1 MKFIIFILYVVIQG
15 IKIKIDREVYVDD
28 SKDVPLKSLF
38 ANDNKRDKNI
48 EYVDDLKELK
58 MFSKNKK
65 YKENYKNEEY
75 NDDYRA
81 HEVNVG

>member
-28 SKDVPLKSLF
+28 SKDVTLKSLF

-48 EYVDDLKELK
+48 HLIYSDTDSWKIYHDFGDIDLVKKLVDEYTLKL
-58 MFSKNKK
+58 
-65 YKENYKNEEY
+65 
-75 NDDYRA
+75 
-81 HEVNVG
+81 HEI